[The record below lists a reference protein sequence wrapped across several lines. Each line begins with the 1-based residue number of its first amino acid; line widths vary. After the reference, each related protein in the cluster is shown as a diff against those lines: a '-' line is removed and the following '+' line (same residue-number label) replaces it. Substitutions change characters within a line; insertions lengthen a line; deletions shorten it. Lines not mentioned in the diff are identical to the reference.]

1 MNINAYLPETAAEIA
16 MRIKSF
22 MLACSALV
30 PLAVAGNASAQN
42 CVGFVDVLASSAFCR
57 NVEWLKNRQ
66 ITTGCS
72 TPNSYCPND
81 PVSRLAMAA
90 FLNRLGTALTPIEIT
105 PVSVAAAPRVLT
117 TPIII
122 CQTVD
127 FTVPTPSAPPFTI
140 PPFPRRAYVYGA
152 AHLSVPTAGVDV
164 VASVQF
170 STNGG
175 ASWTPIATSAQFASL
190 YTGGSPGNH
199 VTLSPFG
206 WQDLDVNQTMRFG
219 VAIGRF
225 AGTGDVTAGCNLSV
239 SIGNRNAASSP
250 L

>member
-1 MNINAYLPETAAEIA
+1 MTIPSFPPETQAEIA

-22 MLACSALV
+22 MLACFALV
-30 PLAVAGNASAQN
+30 TVAASGNASAQN
-42 CVGFVDVLASSAFCR
+42 CVGFVDVLASSTFCP

-66 ITTGCS
+66 ITLGCS
-72 TPNSYCPND
+72 IPNSYCPND

-90 FLNRLGTALTPIEIT
+90 FLNRLGTALTPIEMT
-105 PVSVAAAPRVLT
+105 PVSVAAAARVLT

-122 CQTVD
+122 CQTAD
-127 FTVPTPSAPPFTI
+127 FIVPTVATPGSQF
-140 PPFPRRAYVYGA
+140 PFPRRAYINGA

-164 VASVQF
+164 QASVQF

-175 ASWTPIATSAQFASL
+175 ASWTPITTSAQYASL

-206 WQDLDVNQTMRFG
+206 FQDINVGQTMRFG
-219 VAIGRF
+219 VAIARF

-239 SIGNRNAASSP
+239 SIGNRNPGASP